1 MANQKHVEIK
11 RIVVRRK
18 TARWDKYCNFV
29 DFRNGIYECNH
40 VSPYSHGAQ
49 NVNAK
54 VMLVLQDWGSI
65 DYLKNLCDKDQES
78 LSQLGR
84 DPKLFTNKNITDLLN
99 RHFHLNLA
107 DTYATNLFPFIKQGT
122 MSSSIPIQD
131 LNRAAIE
138 YTRPL
143 IEIIQP
149 SIVICFGI
157 KTFNALIASY
167 GYKGSTKMAEAIDS
181 PKNVGT
187 VLIHCLPHPGRLG
200 QNNRNKGGIDRVSA
214 DWASVAK
221 SLNSTT

>member
-1 MANQKHVEIK
+1 MANQKHIEIK
-11 RIVVRRK
+11 KIVVRRQ
-18 TARWDKYCNFV
+18 TARWEKYYNLV
-29 DFRNGIYECNH
+29 DFRNGIYECDH

-65 DYLKNLCDKDQES
+65 DYLKSLCDKDHES
-78 LSQLGR
+78 LSRLGR

-99 RHFHLNLA
+99 RHFHLDLA

-131 LNRAAIE
+131 LNRTAME

-149 SIVICFGI
+149 AIVICFGL

-167 GYKGSTKMAEAIDS
+167 GHKGSTKIAEAINS
-181 PKNVGT
+181 PKTVGT
-187 VLIHCLPHPGRLG
+187 GLIHCLPHPGRLG

-214 DWASVAK
+214 DWTSVAK
-221 SLNSTT
+221 NFNSTT

>member
-49 NVNAK
+49 NVNTE
-54 VMLVLQDWGSI
+54 VMLVLQDWGSM
-65 DYLKNLCDKDQES
+65 DYLKSLCNEDQES

>member
-11 RIVVRRK
+11 KIVVRRQ

-29 DFRNGIYECNH
+29 DFRNGIYECDH
-40 VSPYSHGAQ
+40 VSPFSHGAQ

-54 VMLVLQDWGSI
+54 VMLVLQDWGSV
-65 DYLKNLCDKDQES
+65 DYLKSLCDKDQES

-84 DPKLFTNKNITDLLN
+84 DPTLFTNKNITDLLN
-99 RHFHLNLA
+99 RHFHLDLA
-107 DTYATNLFPFIKQGT
+107 DTYATNLFPFIKQGA

-138 YTRPL
+138 YTKPL

-149 SIVICFGI
+149 IIVICFGI

-167 GYKGSTKMAEAIDS
+167 GYKGSTKMAEAINR
-181 PKNVGT
+181 PKTVGT

-200 QNNRNKGGIDRVSA
+200 QNNRNKGGIDRVSE
-214 DWASVAK
+214 DWAALAQTV
-221 SLNSTT
+221 NSST

>member
-181 PKNVGT
+181 PKAVGT